1 LADVK
6 LWRMIILLST
16 LLVLSACD
24 FKPESP
30 GKAGEIVTWK
40 FNDRFIIKT
49 KLGKRRHHIPDMH
62 CPRCEA
68 EFYRPQYVYYI
79 GQFPIDHQPVKFAK
93 LSEVE
98 AKKLPVKAMAFPYGL
113 EFYLYF
119 NSPTALLTDIN
130 KVLIHELDDPDQVV
144 VNVKP
149 IYVDRLTRTTKQ
161 DFDHEHAVLDHNPI
175 LKNNGLTCYNRV
187 YADGSGSKT
196 CLGQSKNKLISG
208 FRLYAPLGKDELLE
222 SKSTELMFGGVE
234 IEWRTDQKN
243 LAKAQQIDEA
253 IWRLL
258 SAWNVSPV
266 KMDAPIKTYRN
277 TLKTGDIVT
286 WRVTPQL
293 LINAKAGKLNTFEY
307 NDPNGKF
314 YLGQF
319 PVDYRPK
326 KILKINPK
334 KIKDITDIN
343 NALNFDLII
352 NNEKNV
358 PIYDSS
364 MYPLLNQVRVT
375 SQPVKGFEPS
385 KLTWPREKID
395 YVLSFY
401 GGANKKL
408 KYDTFGLECYPSG
421 SGYDSVCIGTTGH
434 PHHPQVYLYTSKNV
448 HSENMTIYATS
459 YTSLYGGLR
468 VEWEATVKDL
478 KNWKEIDAAIWRLL
492 DTWNVFS

>member
-1 LADVK
+1 MAVIK
-6 LWRMIILLST
+6 LRRMIT
-16 LLVLSACD
+16 LFCSVLILSACGL
-24 FKPESP
+24 KPKSP
-30 GKAGEIVTWK
+30 GEEGEIVTWK

-49 KLGKRRHHIPDMH
+49 KLGKRRHHIPDMK
-62 CPRCEA
+62 CLKCEA

-79 GQFPIDHQPVKFAK
+79 GQFPIDHQPIKFEK
-93 LSEVE
+93 LDEDI

-119 NSPTALLTDIN
+119 NGPTALPTDIN

-144 VNVKP
+144 VNVKT

-161 DFDHEHAVLDHNPI
+161 AFDSENAVLDHNPALI
-175 LKNNGLTCYNRV
+175 NNGLTCYDKV

-208 FRLYAPLGKDELLE
+208 FRLYVPLGKDELLE
-222 SKSTELMFGGVE
+222 SKSTELVFGGVE
-234 IEWRTDQKN
+234 VEWRTDKKN

-258 SAWNVSPV
+258 TAWNVSPI
-266 KMDAPIKTYRN
+266 KIDAPIKTYRN
-277 TLKTGDIVT
+277 RLKTGDIVT
-286 WRVTPQL
+286 WKVTPQL

-314 YLGQF
+314 FLGQF
-319 PVDYRPK
+319 PVNYVPK
-326 KILKINPK
+326 KILKFKPE

-343 NALNFDLII
+343 NAFKFDLII
-352 NNEKNV
+352 NNAKNI
-358 PIYDSS
+358 PIFDNS

-375 SQPVKGFEPS
+375 LQPVENFDSS
-385 KLTWPREKID
+385 KLTEPKKRID
-395 YVLSFY
+395 YLLTLN
-401 GGANKKL
+401 GLANKRL
-408 KYDTFGLECYPSG
+408 KYEAFGLECYPSDESNNSICLG
-421 SGYDSVCIGTTGH
+421 ITRH
-434 PHHPQVYLYTSKNV
+434 PHYPQVYLYTSKNV

-468 VEWEATVKDL
+468 VEWQATVKDL

-492 DTWNVFS
+492 DTWNVYS

>member
-1 LADVK
+1 
-6 LWRMIILLST
+6 MIILLST
-16 LLVLSACD
+16 LLVLSACG

-30 GKAGEIVTWK
+30 GKEGEIVTWK

-49 KLGKRRHHIPDMH
+49 KLGKRRHHIPDMK
-62 CPRCEA
+62 CLKCEA

-79 GQFPIDHQPVKFAK
+79 GQFPIDYQPEKFQI
-93 LSEVE
+93 LSE
-98 AKKLPVKAMAFPYGL
+98 AQAHKIIDTPMDWPNGL

-130 KVLIHELDDPDQVV
+130 KVFIHELDDTDQVV

-161 DFDHEHAVLDHNPI
+161 AFDPEQAVLDQNPI
-175 LKNNGLTCYNRV
+175 LTNNGLKCYDRIFE
-187 YADGSGSKT
+187 DGLSSKR
-196 CLGQSKNKLISG
+196 CLGKSKNKLISG
-208 FRLYAPLGKDELLE
+208 FQLYSTSRKEDLLE
-222 SKSTELMFGGVE
+222 GRSTEMVFGGVE
-234 IEWRTDQKN
+234 VEWRTDQKN

-258 SAWNVSPV
+258 SAWNVSPI
-266 KMDAPIKTYRN
+266 KMDAPIKTYPYK
-277 TLKTGDIVT
+277 LKTGDIVS
-286 WRVTPQL
+286 WRVAPHL
-293 LINAKAGKLNTFEY
+293 LINAKTGKLNTFEY
-307 NDPNGKF
+307 NNPNGKF
-314 YLGQF
+314 FLGQF
-319 PVDYRPK
+319 PVDYIPK
-326 KILKINPK
+326 KILKFKPE
-334 KIKDITDIN
+334 KIKDIADIN
-343 NALNFDLII
+343 NAFNFDLII
-352 NNEKNV
+352 NNAKNV

-375 SQPVKGFEPS
+375 LQPVKGFEPS

-434 PHHPQVYLYTSKNV
+434 PQHPQVYLLVTNSVNSKNII
-448 HSENMTIYATS
+448 IYATS

-468 VEWEATVKDL
+468 AEWQVTVKDL
-478 KNWKEIDAAIWRLL
+478 SNWKEIDAAIWRLL
-492 DTWNVFS
+492 DTWNVAS

>member
-1 LADVK
+1 MAVIK
-6 LWRMIILLST
+6 LRRMIILLST
-16 LLVLSACD
+16 LLVLSACGS
-24 FKPESP
+24 KPEPP
-30 GKAGEIVTWK
+30 GKEGEIVTWK
-40 FNDRFIIKT
+40 FNDGFIIKT
-49 KLGKRRHHIPDMH
+49 KLGPRRMHIPDR
-62 CPRCEA
+62 CTRCEA
-68 EFYRPQYVYYI
+68 EFYRPQYVYYV
-79 GQFPIDHQPVKFAK
+79 GQFPIDYQPEKFQT
-93 LSEVE
+93 LSE
-98 AKKLPVKAMAFPYGL
+98 AQAHKIIDTPMDWPNGL

-130 KVLIHELDDPDQVV
+130 NVLINELDDPDQVV

-149 IYVDRLTRTTKQ
+149 IYVDRTTRTTKQ
-161 DFDHEHAVLDHNPI
+161 AFDPELAVLDQNPI
-175 LKNNGLTCYNRV
+175 LTNNGLKCYDRIFE
-187 YADGSGSKT
+187 GGLSSKR
-196 CLGQSKNKLISG
+196 CLGKSKNKLISG
-208 FRLYAPLGKDELLE
+208 FQLYSTSRKEDLLE
-222 SKSTELMFGGVE
+222 GRSTEIVFGGVE
-234 IEWRTDQKN
+234 VEWRTDQKN

-286 WRVTPQL
+286 WRVTSQL
-293 LINAKAGKLNTFEY
+293 LLNAKAGKLNAFEY

-326 KILKINPK
+326 KILKINPE
-334 KIKDITDIN
+334 KIKNITDIN
-343 NALNFDLII
+343 NALHFDLII

-375 SQPVKGFEPS
+375 LQPVNGFKSS
-385 KLTWPREKID
+385 KLTWPRERINYLLEINRLAEK
-395 YVLSFY
+395 
-401 GGANKKL
+401 NL
-408 KYDTFGLECYPSG
+408 KYEAFGLQCYPSED
-421 SGYDSVCIGTTGH
+421 SYDSICFGTTGH
-434 PHHPQVYLYTSKNV
+434 PQHPQVYLYTSKNV

-468 VEWEATVKDL
+468 VEWQATVKDL
-478 KNWKEIDAAIWRLL
+478 KNWKEIDAAIWHLL
-492 DTWNVFS
+492 DTWNVSS